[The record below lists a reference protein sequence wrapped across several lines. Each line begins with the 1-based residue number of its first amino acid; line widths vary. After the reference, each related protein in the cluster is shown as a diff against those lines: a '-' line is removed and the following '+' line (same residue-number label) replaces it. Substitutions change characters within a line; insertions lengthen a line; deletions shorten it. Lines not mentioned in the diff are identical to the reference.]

1 MHQHLLVPLDGS
13 PLAEAA
19 IPLATELARRLHLG
33 ILLTRVHSPA
43 VIVPSPAE
51 MPIMMLQPEWDE
63 GVRAETRTWLVQR
76 AADLAR
82 TTGLHVSPVFCIG
95 NPAEEIASVAARRR
109 VRAIVCSTHGSG
121 GLAPHWLGSVTDALV
136 RHARCPVFAL
146 PPGAPARSGE
156 LRTLL
161 VLLDGSEVST
171 AILPQAAWIAGA
183 FQAEVE
189 LLSVVAPS
197 SGVGRSLVGIEADER
212 DPLGVDAH
220 AIETKAQLDGI
231 AGDLRGKGI
240 RARSTVEVSRHPT
253 RAILDHISRTN
264 PDAVALAS
272 YGRGLSRLLLGS
284 IADKV
289 LRSSGRPTLLF
300 RPRPRPAAKGGI
312 VVNPALEATMTGA
325 GSGTL

>member
-1 MHQHLLVPLDGS
+1 MCTQCVGHHL
-13 PLAEAA
+13 
-19 IPLATELARRLHLG
+19 
-33 ILLTRVHSPA
+33 SPA
-43 VIVPSPAE
+43 
-51 MPIMMLQPEWDE
+51 
-63 GVRAETRTWLVQR
+63 
-76 AADLAR
+76 
-82 TTGLHVSPVFCIG
+82 
-95 NPAEEIASVAARRR
+95 AARRR

-156 LRTLL
+156 LQTLL
-161 VLLDGSEVST
+161 VLLDGSEVSA

-197 SGVGRSLVGIEADER
+197 SGMGRSLVGIEADER

-220 AIETKAQLDGI
+220 AVQTKSHLDGI
-231 AGDLRGKGI
+231 AAELRANGI
-240 RARSTVEVSRHPT
+240 RSRSTVEVSRHPT

-272 YGRGLSRLLLGS
+272 YGRGLSRLFLGS

-289 LRSSGRPTLLF
+289 LRSNGRPTLLF
-300 RPRPRPAAKGGI
+300 RPRPRPVAKGGI
-312 VVNPALEATMTGA
+312 AVNPAHEATMAGA
-325 GSGTL
+325 GSGTM